1 MVNFHAWIH
10 HLSRHIPL
18 YLKNIAVC
26 DVIKYWY
33 LRGIQRVF
41 DDKNERLSTV
51 HMLVNWYLNFLQ
63 IKYWYLTKRVRVW
76 I

>member
-1 MVNFHAWIH
+1 MGNFRAWIH
-10 HLSRHIPL
+10 HLSQHIPL

-26 DVIKYWY
+26 NVIKYWY
-33 LRGIQRVF
+33 LRGIRQVF
-41 DDKNERLSTV
+41 DDKNDRLNTLN
-51 HMLVNWYLNFLQ
+51 MLVEWYLNLLL

>member
-10 HLSRHIPL
+10 HLSHHIPL

-41 DDKNERLSTV
+41 DDKNDRLSIV